1 MIGVGYGVASAPLL
15 PRCTRMAIILAM
27 AVGPRIRNKKAR
39 FNFEVLDTIEA
50 GLVLEGSE
58 VKSLRDGKANIE
70 ESFARIRGGE
80 VWLYNMHIGPYDQA
94 GQFGHDVRRPRTL
107 LLKKREINRFLG
119 KAVEKGSTL
128 IPLAVYFK
136 RGWAKVELA
145 VACGKR
151 QFDKRDAIKKR
162 DSRREVERELARRR
176 RGAGR

>member
-1 MIGVGYGVASAPLL
+1 MRLGRPSADRLL
-15 PRCTRMAIILAM
+15 RPRAGMAIILAM

-39 FNFEVLDTIEA
+39 FNFEILDTIEA

-94 GQFGHDVRRPRTL
+94 GQFGHDVRRPRKL

-128 IPLAVYFK
+128 VPLAIYFK

-145 VACGKR
+145 VARGKR
-151 QFDKRDAIKKR
+151 EFDKREDIKER

-176 RGAGR
+176 RGR